1 MLINEL
7 IPSNTMA
14 RQDKQMDLIWSEIK
28 QNEEAQKAIF
38 SSARALMS
46 QIDKIESAAD
56 KAPGCCYC
64 GIQGLSLRD
73 GFCVMCD

>member
-1 MLINEL
+1 
-7 IPSNTMA
+7 MA

-56 KAPGCCYC
+56 KVPGCCNC
-64 GIQGLSLRD
+64 GIQGPSLRD

>member
-14 RQDKQMDLIWSEIK
+14 RQLENLDQIWDQINQSD
-28 QNEEAQKAIF
+28 EAQKAIF
-38 SSARALMS
+38 SSAKALMS
-46 QIDKIESAAD
+46 QIEKIESAAD
-56 KAPGCCYC
+56 KVPGCCNC

>member
-7 IPSNTMA
+7 IPSNSMA

-56 KAPGCCYC
+56 KVPGCCNC
-64 GIQGLSLRD
+64 GTQGLSLRD
-73 GFCVMCD
+73 GFCAMCD

>member
-1 MLINEL
+1 
-7 IPSNTMA
+7 MA

-56 KAPGCCYC
+56 KVPGCCNC
-64 GIQGLSLRD
+64 GTQGLSLRD

>member
-56 KAPGCCYC
+56 KVPGCCNC
-64 GIQGLSLRD
+64 GTQGLSLRD
-73 GFCVMCD
+73 GFCAMCD

>member
-56 KAPGCCYC
+56 KVPGCCNC

-73 GFCVMCD
+73 GFCAMCD

>member
-14 RQDKQMDLIWSEIK
+14 RRDKQMDLIWSEIK
-28 QNEEAQKAIF
+28 QNKEAQKAIF

-46 QIDKIESAAD
+46 QIEKIESAAD
-56 KAPGCCYC
+56 KVPGCCNC
-64 GIQGLSLRD
+64 GIQGPSLRD
-73 GFCVMCD
+73 GFCAMCD

>member
-1 MLINEL
+1 
-7 IPSNTMA
+7 MA

-46 QIDKIESAAD
+46 QIEKIESAAD
-56 KAPGCCYC
+56 KVPGCCNC
-64 GIQGLSLRD
+64 GTQGLSLRD
-73 GFCVMCD
+73 GFCAMCD